1 MTRRGHGV
9 GTQRKAIVAG
19 LVGAIMVLAAC
30 SGSAESFTPPPRA
43 TDPVVFVDEPSSV
56 AVELAVELA
65 DLERALEREL
75 PRRLWEIH
83 RKDMACVPSKRINLK
98 LFKLK
103 SPTITCDIDGEV
115 TRGKVRVSGEGRDLI
130 VTLPVRATV
139 RAHDIVG
146 VLKGETG
153 TGAAEVHI
161 RLRLDLAAN
170 WQLGGKATLDYRW
183 SQAPGIDFM
192 GQRITFTSKADH
204 ELAPQ
209 RKRIEKALVVQLA
222 RVPVRAAAE
231 RGWRAAHTVIEL
243 NRVNPEV
250 WARVTPQRFRFGGYR
265 IKGRQLV
272 LALGLDAMIEA
283 KVGKRPALPAL
294 TALPPL
300 APLAEPRGIAKLYL
314 PVVADYEVLEPVIG
328 KALAKRAARPFLLGE
343 YGSVMAS
350 FGAVEAYGTG
360 TGRIAVGVPF
370 TATTDI
376 AVAPKASGTI
386 WLTARPVNTPNSRS
400 ISFTDVTITGDTSL
414 MSEKLLFALANAPDF
429 QATIANALKQ
439 NFEGDF
445 QKLRV
450 KIDRA
455 IARREDGPVAYGT
468 TIERITTGV
477 LETHGEGLYL
487 PVAITARVKAEPVRL
502 LRLK

>member
-1 MTRRGHGV
+1 VTRRGHGV
-9 GTQRKAIVAG
+9 GTKHRGVVAG
-19 LVGAIMVLAAC
+19 LFAAVLALAAC
-30 SGSAESFTPPPRA
+30 SGGAESFTPPPRA
-43 TDPVVFVDEPSSV
+43 TDPVVFEDAPSSV

-83 RKDMACVPSKRINLK
+83 REDMACVPSKRINLK
-98 LFKLK
+98 LFNLK
-103 SPTITCDIDGEV
+103 SPTIKCDIDGEV

-153 TGAAEVHI
+153 TGAAEVQI
-161 RLRLDLAAN
+161 RLKLDLAAN

-183 SQAPGIDFM
+183 SQAPGIDFL
-192 GQRITFTSKADH
+192 GRRITFTSEANR
-204 ELAPQ
+204 ELAPL
-209 RKRIEKALVVQLA
+209 RAKIERALVAQLA

-231 RGWRAAHTVIEL
+231 RGWQTAHTVLEL
-243 NRVNPEV
+243 NRENPEV
-250 WARVTPQRFRFGGYR
+250 WVRVTPQRFRYGGYR

-272 LALGLDAMIEA
+272 LALGLDATLEA
-283 KVGKRPALPAL
+283 KVGKRPDPPAL

-300 APLAEPRGIAKLYL
+300 APLAKTPGLAVLYL
-314 PVVADYEVLEPVIG
+314 PVVADYDVLEPVID

-343 YGSVMAS
+343 YGSVMAK
-350 FGAVEAYGTG
+350 FGAIEAYGTG

-370 TATTDI
+370 TATSDI
-376 AVAPKASGTI
+376 AVAPKANGTI
-386 WLTARPVNTPNSRS
+386 WLTARPINTPNSRS
-400 ISFTDVTITGDTSL
+400 ISFADVAITGDTSL
-414 MSEKLLFALANAPDF
+414 TGEKLLFALANAPDF
-429 QATIANALKQ
+429 QATIAGALKQ

-445 QKLRV
+445 QKLRG

-455 IARREDGPVAYGT
+455 IARREDGPVAYGVK
-468 TIERITTGV
+468 IERITTGV
-477 LETHGEGLYL
+477 LATHGEGLYL
-487 PVAITARVKAEPVRL
+487 PVTITARIKAEPVRL